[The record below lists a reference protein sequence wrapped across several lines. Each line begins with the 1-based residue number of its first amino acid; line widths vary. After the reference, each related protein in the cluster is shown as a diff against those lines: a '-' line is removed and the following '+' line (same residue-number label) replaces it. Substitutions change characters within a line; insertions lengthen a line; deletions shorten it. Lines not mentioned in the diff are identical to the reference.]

1 MADPTIK
8 KAYVALY
15 QNRMNSLRKGDSS
28 FRYDLE
34 AVGIKQGSKKVTSK
48 DTRGKNKLSPRG
60 QYHRKKTNDHI
71 RKLDSRIS
79 AEQVVDSFPKEH
91 NHHH

>member
-8 KAYVALY
+8 QAYVALY
-15 QNRMNSLRKGDSS
+15 QNRMSALRKGDSS

-34 AVGIKQGSKKVTSK
+34 AVGVKQGSKNGAGGAA
-48 DTRGKNKLSPRG
+48 RGKNKGSPSH
-60 QYHRKKTNDHI
+60 HRNKTNDHI
-71 RKLDSRIS
+71 RKLDTRIF

-91 NHHH
+91 HQIS